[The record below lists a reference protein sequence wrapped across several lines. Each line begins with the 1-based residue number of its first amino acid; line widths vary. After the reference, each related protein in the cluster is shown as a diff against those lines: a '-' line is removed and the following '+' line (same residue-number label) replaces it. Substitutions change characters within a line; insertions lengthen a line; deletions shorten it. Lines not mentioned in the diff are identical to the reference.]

1 MSPQMQEEK
10 KMDDDSANDIIMDQN
25 NKPVM
30 SVKNLNFSYTP
41 DRKDIVNLNCIV
53 PPNSKVILVGANGM
67 CRYVFFLCIF
77 LCICVFFHLSI
88 CNARVHLS
96 NKLIIS
102 LILFDTCFSH

>member
-30 SVKNLNFSYTP
+30 SVKNLNFSYTS
-41 DRKDIVNLNCIV
+41 DRKDIVNLNCVV

-67 CRYVFFLCIF
+67 YIDCVYAMHIIVHIMCLFFI
-77 LCICVFFHLSI
+77 
-88 CNARVHLS
+88 
-96 NKLIIS
+96 
-102 LILFDTCFSH
+102 